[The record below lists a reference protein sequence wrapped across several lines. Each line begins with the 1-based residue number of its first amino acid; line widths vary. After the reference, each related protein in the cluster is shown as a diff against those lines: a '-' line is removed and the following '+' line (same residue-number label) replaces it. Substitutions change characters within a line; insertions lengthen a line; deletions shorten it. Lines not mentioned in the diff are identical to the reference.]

1 MSGGIGLLL
10 AGFAAYWVFTDA
22 KSRGNSTTYCALWAL
37 GTFFFLIICLP
48 LYLLFGRKAPKR
60 EEPAGIRDPN
70 TIDVEAKVV
79 EDPDMTCPM
88 CAKPVR
94 EDYIVCPFCGN
105 TLKPHCEHC
114 GRELAREW
122 AECPDCNQPAPKK

>member
-1 MSGGIGLLL
+1 M
-10 AGFAAYWVFTDA
+10 
-22 KSRGNSTTYCALWAL
+22 
-37 GTFFFLIICLP
+37 
-48 LYLLFGRKAPKR
+48 LFGRKAPKR

-122 AECPDCNQPAPKK
+122 TECPDCQQPAPEK